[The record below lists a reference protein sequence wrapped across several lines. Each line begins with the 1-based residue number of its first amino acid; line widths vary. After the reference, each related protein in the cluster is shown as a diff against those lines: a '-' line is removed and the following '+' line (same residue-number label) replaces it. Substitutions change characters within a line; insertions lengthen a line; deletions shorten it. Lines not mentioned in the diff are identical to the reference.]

1 MNGRPFLDFFITK
14 EKVALSKRFP
24 LAAQEVLLQVS
35 KEVDAF

>member
-1 MNGRPFLDFFITK
+1 MVGPSLIFFIIK

-24 LAAQEVLLQVS
+24 LAAQEVLLQVP